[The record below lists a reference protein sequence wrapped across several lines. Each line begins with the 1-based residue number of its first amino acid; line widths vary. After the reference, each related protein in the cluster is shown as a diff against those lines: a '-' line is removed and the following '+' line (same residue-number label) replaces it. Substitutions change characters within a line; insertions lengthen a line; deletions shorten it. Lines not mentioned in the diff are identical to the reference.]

1 MLTLRALRPEDEDA
15 AMQAQAELALDG
27 FTFLL
32 DLDRAESFAD
42 YLALLERQRRGEDD
56 HPGRVPGTFLVAEV
70 GGELVG
76 RVSIRHELND
86 QLRREGG
93 HIGYGV
99 RPGFRCQGYA
109 TRMLQ
114 LGLRRLADL
123 GIDEALVTCDHHNVG
138 SIRVIERCGGRHV
151 DTVTNG
157 EGVPTHHYLVP
168 TR

>member
-1 MLTLRALRPEDEDA
+1 MLILRALRPDDVDA
-15 AMQAQAELALDG
+15 ALQAQAELALDG

-32 DLDRAESFAD
+32 DLDRAASFAD

-70 GGELVG
+70 DGELVG

-86 QLRREGG
+86 PLRREGG

-99 RPGFRCQGYA
+99 RPGFRRRGYA

-114 LGLRRLADL
+114 LGLQRLAEL
-123 GIDEALVTCDHHNVG
+123 GLDEVLVTCAHDNVG
-138 SIRVIERCGGRHV
+138 SLRVIERCGGRHV

-157 EGVPTHHYLVP
+157 KGVPAHHYLLP